1 MIFEK
6 QAVNNIVL
14 IAHTYSLKMK
24 YIFFLFSVVFLWS
37 CGSTSVTTG
46 INGTISGAESLNVF
60 LDKVNPMN
68 NTNSVVASTESSSSG
83 SFSMPFTENMIEGI
97 YRVRVGRKSAYLVLD
112 DFTQPVT
119 ITGELDQLQ
128 NFNFQVDGSP
138 ASQNLVSTLNALRSR
153 KLDVNSFVNKVQT
166 ESNPLVA
173 FAFSIFGLN
182 DPSHVATHETTL
194 KKLVAHDSNSETT
207 QMYAQYVSQL
217 QQLLAQRRVSELI
230 KVGSPAPDIELPGP
244 DGKSR
249 KLSDLKGKVVL
260 LDFWASW
267 CGPCRKANPKVV
279 EVYKKYKADGF
290 TVASV
295 SLDGLDTR
303 TRKRYPADQIPS
315 QLERQKDRWLKAIEQ
330 DQLLWDWHVSDLKKW
345 ESAPAASYGVKSIPK
360 TFLIDRDGNIA
371 SIDPRYTLE
380 QEVIKYL

>member
-1 MIFEK
+1 
-6 QAVNNIVL
+6 
-14 IAHTYSLKMK
+14 
-24 YIFFLFSVVFLWS
+24 
-37 CGSTSVTTG
+37 
-46 INGTISGAESLNVF
+46 
-60 LDKVNPMN
+60 
-68 NTNSVVASTESSSSG
+68 
-83 SFSMPFTENMIEGI
+83 
-97 YRVRVGRKSAYLVLD
+97 
-112 DFTQPVT
+112 
-119 ITGELDQLQ
+119 
-128 NFNFQVDGSP
+128 
-138 ASQNLVSTLNALRSR
+138 
-153 KLDVNSFVNKVQT
+153 
-166 ESNPLVA
+166 
-173 FAFSIFGLN
+173 
-182 DPSHVATHETTL
+182 
-194 KKLVAHDSNSETT
+194 
-207 QMYAQYVSQL
+207 MYAQYVSQL

>member
-1 MIFEK
+1 
-6 QAVNNIVL
+6 
-14 IAHTYSLKMK
+14 MK
-24 YIFFLFSVVFLWS
+24 HIFFLFAVVFLWS
-37 CGSTSVTTG
+37 CGSTVVTTG
-46 INGTISGAESLNVF
+46 INGTITGAESLNVF

-83 SFSMPFTENMIEGI
+83 SFSIPFAENMDEGI
-97 YRVRVGRKSAYLVLD
+97 YRIRVGRKSAYLVLD
-112 DFTQPVT
+112 DFTQPVS
-119 ITGELDQLQ
+119 INGALDQLQ
-128 NFNFQVDGSP
+128 NFNFQVEGSP
-138 ASQNLVSTLNALRSR
+138 ASKKLVTTLNQLRSR
-153 KLDVNSFVNKVQT
+153 KLNINSFVQQVQN
-166 ESNPLVA
+166 ESNPLIA

-182 DPSHVATHETTL
+182 DPSHVATHQTTL
-194 KKLVAHDSNSETT
+194 EKLVAHDAESETT

-217 QQLLAQRRVSELI
+217 QALLAQRRVNELI

-244 DGKSR
+244 DGKNR

-279 EVYKKYKADGF
+279 EVYKKYNADGF

-295 SLDGLDTR
+295 SLDGLDSR

-315 QLERQKDRWLKAIEQ
+315 QLDRQKDRWLKAIEQ